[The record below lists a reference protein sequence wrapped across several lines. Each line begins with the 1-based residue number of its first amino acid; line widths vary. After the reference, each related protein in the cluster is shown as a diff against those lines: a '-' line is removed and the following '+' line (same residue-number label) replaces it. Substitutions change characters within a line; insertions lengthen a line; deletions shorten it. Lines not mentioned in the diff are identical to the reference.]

1 MRNALAATL
10 ALVLAGCASQPAVV
24 QRSARVSERIILLPS
39 QTPTPSAVV
48 VKTHGAEVLL
58 NTPYAGVEIR
68 GGALVSIASSAG
80 DVERRYGAL
89 LSAQPKKP
97 QPFTMYFVLGTDEL
111 TPASK
116 AAFEEARK
124 QVASWI
130 AVEVV
135 VIGHTDR
142 LGSPEYNDRLARQRA
157 QMVAS
162 RLVSSGV
169 PPDVIEIA
177 ARGEREPLI
186 PTSDGVPEPR
196 NRRVEIKVR

>member
-1 MRNALAATL
+1 VKTTLAAAL

-24 QRSARVSERIILLPS
+24 QRAARVSERIILLPS
-39 QTPTPSAVV
+39 QTSTPSAVV
-48 VKTHGAEVLL
+48 VKTRNAEVLL
-58 NTPYAGVEIR
+58 DKPYAGVEVR
-68 GGALVSIASSAG
+68 GAALVSIAPTAE
-80 DVERRYGAL
+80 DIERRYGGL

-142 LGSPEYNDRLARQRA
+142 LGSPEYNDRLSRQRA
-157 QMVAS
+157 QMVAT

-186 PTSDGVPEPR
+186 PTGDGVPEPR

>member
-1 MRNALAATL
+1 MKTTLAAAL

-24 QRSARVSERIILLPS
+24 QRAARVSERIILLPS
-39 QTPTPSAVV
+39 QTSTPSAVV
-48 VKTHGAEVLL
+48 VKTRNAEVLL
-58 NTPYAGVEIR
+58 DKPYAGVEVR
-68 GGALVSIASSAG
+68 GAALVSIAPTAE
-80 DVERRYGAL
+80 DIERRYGGL

-142 LGSPEYNDRLARQRA
+142 LGSPEYNDRLSRQRA
-157 QMVAS
+157 QMVAT

-186 PTSDGVPEPR
+186 PTGDGVPEPR